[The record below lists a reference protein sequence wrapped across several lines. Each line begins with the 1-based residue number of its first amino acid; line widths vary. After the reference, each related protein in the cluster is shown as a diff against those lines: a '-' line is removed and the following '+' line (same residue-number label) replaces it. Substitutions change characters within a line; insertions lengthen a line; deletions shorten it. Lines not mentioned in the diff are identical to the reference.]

1 MNQGNWQSQ
10 SPFYQ
15 LLWKCGLSQSLLN
28 ESWYR
33 CSMLNKRTVMKQ
45 YLRSNLRIKYSLVRL
60 KSQKESTGKENVLSR
75 IQLFAAPWT
84 VAHQAPL
91 PLEFPKQYQSGL
103 PFPTLG
109 DLPDW
114 GMKPVSLMSPAL
126 AGRFL
131 QADSLLLATHGKP
144 QKRTN
149 LNKFQQQK
157 AKLFYIWMLLCVG
170 TDTTSDL
177 NALRWDVG

>member
-45 YLRSNLRIKYSLVRL
+45 YLRSNLRRKYSLVRL
-60 KSQKESTGKENVLSR
+60 KSQKGSTGKENVLSR

-91 PLEFPKQYQSGL
+91 PLGFPKQYQSGL

-149 LNKFQQQK
+149 L
-157 AKLFYIWMLLCVG
+157 I
-170 TDTTSDL
+170 
-177 NALRWDVG
+177 